1 MQNFILKILLLV
13 YITSK
18 LIYYFFIFF
27 LIWSNLYK
35 MPKSGEIKKDIRL
48 YIFTYLNS
56 TKLGPKV
63 VDLSHLQMCSQAI
76 ICI

>member
-1 MQNFILKILLLV
+1 
-13 YITSK
+13 
-18 LIYYFFIFF
+18 
-27 LIWSNLYK
+27 

-63 VDLSHLQMCSQAI
+63 VDLSHFADVLTSHHLYMMLNSFSCNYKGKHLTVFKWQTMELI
-76 ICI
+76 